1 MDFLRAEL
9 KSVDEKSGTWTAV
22 ASAAVVDR
30 DNERVMPRCLSWR
43 TPTVPV
49 HIDHDLSIKSL
60 VGRCKP
66 YYDHTGTLLVDGKWG
81 TSELAQSTRR
91 AVMDGSLDAM
101 SIVFIDAVRAKG
113 GDGIMEI
120 QGGELIATDW
130 VTIPSCTA
138 SRVLAARGYGGLTV
152 ADARRYAMRA
162 LVELVELDLAEARAV
177 ADRGGPY
184 KSAAPTNPG
193 DVRSVLA
200 EAKQLLAD
208 LAAPPGARPKPPE
221 AKAVA
226 PDRLPTSL
234 FDVWNRQR
242 EDR

>member
-60 VGRCKP
+60 VGRCRP

-81 TSELAQSTRR
+81 TSELAQSTRQ

-113 GDGIMEI
+113 DDGIMEI

-138 SRVLAARGYGGLTV
+138 SRVLAARGYSGGLSV
-152 ADARRYAMRA
+152 ADARRYAMRT
-162 LVELVELDLAEARAV
+162 LVELAELDLAEARAASTRAERPPDP
-177 ADRGGPY
+177 ADFP
-184 KSAAPTNPG
+184 AA
-193 DVRSVLA
+193 LA
-200 EAKQLLAD
+200 QAKQFLAD
-208 LAAPPGARPKPPE
+208 LERRP
-221 AKAVA
+221 
-226 PDRLPTSL
+226 
-234 FDVWNRQR
+234 
-242 EDR
+242 